1 MHWLFLLLAACA
13 LIGAF
18 MSGSFWLMVV
28 CLLASLAL
36 FVAWAMGLYAERM
49 GSTRRDET
57 AMIDPAELRRLREI
71 AEARKA
77 GTPSASGEPPA
88 AP

>member
-1 MHWLFLLLAACA
+1 MYWLFLLLAIAA

-18 MSGSFWLMVV
+18 VAGPVWLMVL

-36 FVAWAMGLYAERM
+36 FVAWIMGLYQARM
-49 GSTRRDET
+49 GSVSRDESL
-57 AMIDPAELRRLREI
+57 MIDPAELRRLREI

-77 GTPSASGEPPA
+77 AANPPPAEPPLN
-88 AP
+88 